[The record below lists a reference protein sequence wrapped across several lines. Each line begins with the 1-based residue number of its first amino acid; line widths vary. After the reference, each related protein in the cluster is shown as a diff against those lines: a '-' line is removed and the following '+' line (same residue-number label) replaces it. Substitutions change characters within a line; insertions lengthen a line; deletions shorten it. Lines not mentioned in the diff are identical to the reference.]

1 MLSLFN
7 YVMSTVTGYGLDYK
21 GSIPDR
27 GNDFLHHHVQIQW
40 VLGDS
45 FLVSKVGRTSNWPL
59 FSI

>member
-45 FLVSKVGRTSNWPL
+45 FLVSKVGRTSN
-59 FSI
+59 